1 MNKLMIVASALFL
14 TMGSCVQKEKED
26 SVYKINADEAVSV
39 DINEVATD
47 FRIIPVNADV
57 PVDICKEIQFYDEY
71 ILMMNE
77 SKKMIYIL
85 DKNGNLLN
93 TLDRAG
99 RGPGEYIELYRFCL
113 WEEEKILYLYDYDDN
128 ILSYS
133 IPDLKFIR
141 KFSANIRY
149 EQFNPIAN
157 NMCLVRG
164 IDFNR
169 NNFSYYNS
177 PVNYYLFDF
186 ADWNDTTILY
196 SNSRN
201 GFVCC
206 DYEKGTNRNNQAVAI
221 PGQINNICLIKD
233 GELKPLIKF
242 TLGPSEL
249 PSNMFDEKMTE
260 MDDIAANDKFN
271 EIMHY
276 FWLNRS
282 QWLVRLPI
290 EKNGVVSF
298 VYDDFNG
305 TAGGSA
311 TITCVI
317 SGKKVAQYRGF
328 LVPGLTFNM
337 YPNAIDGVKYVV
349 YLDQCEPKF
358 ILNNNEPLCPLAQQI
373 YDAYNKQTNENPI
386 FLEFMMKAPEISD
399 SYKSR

>member
-1 MNKLMIVASALFL
+1 MNKLMIVASVLFL
-14 TMGSCVQKEKED
+14 TMGSCVQKDKDD

-47 FRIIPVNADV
+47 FRIIPVNS
-57 PVDICKEIQFYDEY
+57 DIPIDMCNEIQFYDEY
-71 ILMMNE
+71 ILMMNT

-99 RGPGEYIELYRFCL
+99 RGPGEYIELLHFCF
-113 WEEEKILYLYDYDDN
+113 WEEEKILYLFDYDHN

-133 IPDLKFIR
+133 IPDLIFIR
-141 KFSANIRY
+141 KFSVKILY
-149 EQFNPIAN
+149 EQFNPIGN
-157 NMCLVRG
+157 GMCLARG
-164 IDFNR
+164 RDFNR
-169 NNFSYYNS
+169 NNSSFYNS

-201 GFVCC
+201 GFVLC
-206 DYEKGTNRNNQAVAI
+206 DYEKSTNRSNQAVAI

-242 TLGPSEL
+242 ILGPSEL
-249 PSNMFDEKMTE
+249 PSNMFDEKMTQ
-260 MDDIAANDKFN
+260 MDEISANDKFN

-276 FWLNRS
+276 FWLNSS
-282 QWLVRLPI
+282 QWLVQLLI
-290 EKNGVVSF
+290 VNNEVVSF
-298 VYDDFNG
+298 LYDD
-305 TAGGSA
+305 TDYTSGGSA

-317 SGKKVAQYRGF
+317 SDKKVAQYRGL

-349 YLDQCEPKF
+349 YLDQCEPKS
-358 ILNNNEPLCPLAQQI
+358 ILNNKEPLCPLAQQI

-386 FLEFMMKAPEISD
+386 FLEFMMKAPGISD
-399 SYKSR
+399 SY